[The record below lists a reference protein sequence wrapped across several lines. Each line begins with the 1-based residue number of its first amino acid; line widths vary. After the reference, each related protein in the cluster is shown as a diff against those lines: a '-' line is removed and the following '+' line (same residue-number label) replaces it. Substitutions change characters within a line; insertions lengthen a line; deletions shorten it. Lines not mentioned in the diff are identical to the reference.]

1 MQLEPLP
8 IQPTS
13 VWNSIKTDDQTANG
27 NEFSL
32 LLYQPETDEHPAVGA
47 AVTISK
53 SIGLIIRMKPIR
65 ITPLIIL

>member
-1 MQLEPLP
+1 MLLEPVP

-13 VWNSIKTDDQTANG
+13 VWNSIKTDDRTANR

-32 LLYQPETDEHPAVGA
+32 LLYRPETGKHPTVGA

-53 SIGLIIRMKPIR
+53 SIDLIMIE
-65 ITPLIIL
+65 